1 MIRFVILFVVVYVLY
16 RSIKAWMFPAA
27 SSSESV
33 SGQTT
38 AEIDD
43 VMIKDP
49 FCEAYFPKRNGVH
62 LTFGGKGSYKIS
74 LFNKL
79 SVNLWGN
86 AILTPKNKEINFS
99 LPLNV
104 GADIALGKPNND
116 SLYAEIKIEYR
127 DKALLKYRTTGM
139 EIKDF
144 IAPAQTSAYLFLKMP
159 FHFPL
164 FREHLHTNFQIGA
177 GPIRFSREQ
186 RFIEHPRGSLIGPT
200 VSFGVNGFIN

>member
-62 LTFGGKGSYKIS
+62 LTFGGKDLYFCSSQCKDKYFAERS
-74 LFNKL
+74 
-79 SVNLWGN
+79 
-86 AILTPKNKEINFS
+86 
-99 LPLNV
+99 
-104 GADIALGKPNND
+104 GK
-116 SLYAEIKIEYR
+116 K
-127 DKALLKYRTTGM
+127 G
-139 EIKDF
+139 
-144 IAPAQTSAYLFLKMP
+144 
-159 FHFPL
+159 
-164 FREHLHTNFQIGA
+164 
-177 GPIRFSREQ
+177 
-186 RFIEHPRGSLIGPT
+186 
-200 VSFGVNGFIN
+200 